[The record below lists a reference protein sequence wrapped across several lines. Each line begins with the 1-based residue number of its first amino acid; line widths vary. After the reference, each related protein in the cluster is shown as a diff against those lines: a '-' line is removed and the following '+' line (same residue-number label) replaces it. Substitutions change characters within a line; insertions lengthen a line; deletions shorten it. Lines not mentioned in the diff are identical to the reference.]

1 MSCRRPSMADALREN
16 ADGERRCWT
25 GCSESLLL
33 LILAFIALTL
43 FRACR
48 VVCSRN
54 LKGVSEQVRAKEGRQ
69 PAASSAGGSAVA
81 PSTAQCYSSC
91 PPLGAFFE
99 KWVLRGGAVW

>member
-1 MSCRRPSMADALREN
+1 MADALREN

-48 VVCSRN
+48 IVCSRTLHGKYLQFRRISN
-54 LKGVSEQVRAKEGRQ
+54 TVSEIRDER
-69 PAASSAGGSAVA
+69 
-81 PSTAQCYSSC
+81 
-91 PPLGAFFE
+91 PP
-99 KWVLRGGAVW
+99 